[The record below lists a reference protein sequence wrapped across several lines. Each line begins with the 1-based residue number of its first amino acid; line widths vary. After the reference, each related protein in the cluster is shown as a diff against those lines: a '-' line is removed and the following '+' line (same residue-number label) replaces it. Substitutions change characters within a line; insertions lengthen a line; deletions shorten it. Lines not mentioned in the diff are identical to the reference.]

1 MSELNIK
8 KLKFNR
14 LNKFFQGK
22 EIDIEVK
29 SLNLLLRE
37 EKYQV
42 CLSTELY
49 LQVYFAK
56 LNLKYSG
63 NLENNVE
70 LEDEVSEDEQAYS
83 DGTENELNMLTE
95 SEDSGFISEKV
106 NAAKEDPT
114 NYR

>member
-49 LQVYFAK
+49 L
-56 LNLKYSG
+56 
-63 NLENNVE
+63 
-70 LEDEVSEDEQAYS
+70 
-83 DGTENELNMLTE
+83 
-95 SEDSGFISEKV
+95 
-106 NAAKEDPT
+106 
-114 NYR
+114 